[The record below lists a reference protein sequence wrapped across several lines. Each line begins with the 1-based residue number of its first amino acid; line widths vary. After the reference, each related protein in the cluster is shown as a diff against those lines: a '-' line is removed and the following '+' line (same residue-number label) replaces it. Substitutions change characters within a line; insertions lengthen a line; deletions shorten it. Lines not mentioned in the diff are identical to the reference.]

1 MPIDTFRYDEKYVEM
16 VLSSGVFCFGKI
28 RSIVASMKGKVETV
42 LLEKAI
48 RGKNLSIDDYFS
60 ALREARKLRDYEVVI
75 EHISAIT
82 DISGEVE
89 EVVKTQPT

>member
-16 VLSSGVFCFGKI
+16 VLNSGIFCFGKV

-48 RGKNLSIDDYFS
+48 RGEEVSIEDYLS
-60 ALREARKLRDYEVVI
+60 ALREARKLRDYEIVI
-75 EHISAIT
+75 EHISAIS
-82 DISGEVE
+82 DISGEVAE
-89 EVVKTQPT
+89 AAKAP